1 VSTIKATNLSNATDT
16 VTTDI
21 VINGT
26 GRSWVSHTLSG
37 DGAINESFNTS
48 SAVDSGTGIGRQNYT
63 SAMNVSAH
71 TTLGN
76 AQGGAH
82 NTTFLFCEITNVTTT
97 KREWNTGT
105 SANGGTVALG
115 DNSTVHVAFGDL
127 A

>member
-1 VSTIKATNLSNATDT
+1 MSTIKATNLSNATDT

-21 VINGT
+21 VINGS
-26 GRSWVSHTLSG
+26 GRSWVSHSFSTT
-37 DGAINESFNTS
+37 INESFNTS
-48 SAVDSGTGIGRQNYT
+48 SVEDVGTGIGRQNYT

-71 TTLGN
+71 VASGN

-105 SANGGTVALG
+105 SANGGTISLN
-115 DNSTVHVAFGDL
+115 DNGTVHVAFGDL

>member
-1 VSTIKATNLSNATDT
+1 MSTINAANITDGTDT
-16 VTTDI
+16 VATGY
-21 VINGT
+21 VVNGS
-26 GRSWVSHTLSG
+26 GRSWVSHSFSTT
-37 DGAINESFNTS
+37 IVESFNTS
-48 SAVDSGTGIGRQNYT
+48 SVSDLGTGIGRQDYT

-71 TTLGN
+71 VACGN

-105 SANGGTVALG
+105 SSNTTNTLS
-115 DNSTVHVAFGDL
+115 DLPTVHVAFGDL